1 MINKFTETFVNLG
14 LLKSEY
20 VTADREPAELGVF
33 NQIDASQKLEII
45 TEAEQVIMNGIDS
58 VLQAPL
64 NSHPDYP
71 KAA

>member
-1 MINKFTETFVNLG
+1 MINKVTETFVNLG

-33 NQIDASQKLEII
+33 NQVDAGQRLEII
-45 TEAEQVIMNGIDS
+45 TGAEQVIMNGLNS
-58 VLQAPL
+58 VRQAPL